1 MNIFILDKNVVLS
14 ASYHCDKHIV
24 KMLTETCQILSTVY
38 REVAKEEIPDFIYK
52 ATHKNHPCVKW
63 CRESRS
69 NFIYCIHLGF
79 ELYNEYQHR
88 YNKPEKHKR
97 AKIILDYL
105 NKKQFDLYFENFY
118 ETPFALAMPEQYK
131 SDNTVEAYRAYYCHC
146 KNHLFKWTKREI
158 PPFVK
163 EYLNAK

>member
-1 MNIFILDKNVVLS
+1 MNIFILDKNIILS
-14 ASYHCDKHIV
+14 ASYHCDKHVV
-24 KMLTETCQILSTVY
+24 KMITETCQILSTVY
-38 REVAKEEIPDFIYK
+38 REVTKREIPDFIYK

-97 AKIILDYL
+97 NLQILKFL
-105 NKKQFDLYFENFY
+105 NSKYIALDLDGNGL
-118 ETPFALAMPEQYK
+118 TPFALAMPDKYK
-131 SDNTVEAYRAYYCHC
+131 CDNAVEAYREYYIGE
-146 KNHLFKWTKREI
+146 KSHLFKWTKRPI
-158 PPFVK
+158 PQWIK
-163 EYLNAK
+163 ERIIK